1 MTNWRSVMPRA
12 VATTRAA
19 RWSSAGMRYCIHT
32 ESAFPIAA
40 HGTMRAMS
48 DIGTAAVTAANGD
61 LPDVSELPP
70 ENVAEVV
77 RRSCRLLWEGNDVG
91 VGIKER
97 FSDHPDQYAP
107 EDVYQ
112 AGVDAAI
119 TVWHRL
125 IPGPSPTDGVHH
137 DIVQLW
143 THQRFLLGHAIN
155 NTETL
160 TALKEFIEEKF
171 AAYEHLLP
179 KPGSL
184 AARAGAWG
192 ARNGR
197 A

>member
-1 MTNWRSVMPRA
+1 
-12 VATTRAA
+12 
-19 RWSSAGMRYCIHT
+19 
-32 ESAFPIAA
+32 
-40 HGTMRAMS
+40 MRAMS
-48 DIGTAAVTAANGD
+48 DIGLDEA
-61 LPDVSELPP
+61 PPHELPP

-77 RRSCRLLWEGNDVG
+77 RHSCRLLWEGNDVTE
-91 VGIKER
+91 GIRRHHEHDDPPM
-97 FSDHPDQYAP
+97 SVEEA
-107 EDVYQ
+107 YQ

-160 TALKEFIEEKF
+160 TALKDFIEAKF
-171 AAYEHLLP
+171 AEYEHLLP

-197 A
+197 T